1 MNLSKKWLSDYVDVE
16 GISDRDFAEAVTISG
31 SKVESYFHE
40 GEKLKNIVTGR
51 IKEKKPHPD
60 ADRLCICSVDAGEDE
75 DLRIVTNATYLEPG
89 DFVPVALHGA
99 VLASGDKI
107 KKGKIRGVESDGMFC
122 GFEEIGITAGDFPY
136 DDPEKVFIL
145 GDDCIKKEGL
155 DIREAIGLNDTV
167 TEFEITSN
175 RPDCLSVTGLAR
187 EVAATFK
194 RPLNIEKPEFTPE
207 SDEKASDR
215 IAVDIESDKCLRY
228 TAAVVENV
236 KIEPSPLIIRE
247 RLRASGI
254 RPINNIVDITN
265 YVMLEYGQPM
275 HAFDIRHV
283 EGGHIVVRE
292 AEKGESITT
301 LEGQTHDL
309 EEGMLV
315 IADESKP
322 VAVAGI
328 MGGEYSGIME
338 DTDTIV
344 FECASFDG
352 SSVRRTSKELNL
364 RTDSSARFEKG
375 LNPDD
380 VDKILKRAV
389 QLTQAI
395 GAGSPLT
402 GIIDV
407 YPSPREKVTLPFMP
421 EWTNRFIGIDCSP
434 EEQKEILERIGFTV
448 EDGIITVP
456 AFRIDIEHQA
466 DISEEIAR
474 FYGYNNIPNKALS
487 GAAKASL
494 TDRQKYDR
502 LLENTAI
509 SSGLSEIQT
518 FSFMSPK
525 AYDKIR
531 LPEDSPLR
539 KNIVISNPLGE
550 DTSVMR
556 TTAVPSM
563 LETLS
568 RNYNNRNKKAWLY
581 ELATVYIPHETL
593 EELPDEN
600 RELVMGLYGGD
611 ADYFTLKGMVEKIL
625 EISGIDDYDVTP
637 VTDSPVFHPGRT
649 AEISKDG
656 VSYGYLGEIHPEVA
670 SNYDIGCRAY
680 VAVLDGEALFRGSD
694 LERVYKPLPKFPA
707 TTRDLAFVVDRSLP
721 VLKLEKAM
729 KNALKKKNLEALEL
743 FDVYE
748 GEQIAGDKK
757 SVAFNLRFRSA
768 DHTMTDEECD
778 SAIKKAIKAAE
789 EMGAELRS

>member
-1 MNLSKKWLSDYVDVE
+1 MNLSKKWLSDYVNVD
-16 GISDRDFAEAVTISG
+16 GISDRDFAEEVTISG
-31 SKVESYFHE
+31 SKVESYCHE
-40 GEKLKNIVTGR
+40 GEILKNIVTGR
-51 IKEKKPHPD
+51 IVSKEQHPD
-60 ADRLCICSVDAGEDE
+60 ADRLCVCQVNVGQDE
-75 DLRIVTNATYLEPG
+75 DIQIVTNATYLEPG
-89 DFVPVALHGA
+89 NFVPVALHGA
-99 VLASGDKI
+99 ILASGDKI
-107 KKGKIRGVESDGMFC
+107 KKGKIRGVKSAGMFC
-122 GFEEIGITAGDFPY
+122 GLEEIGITAGDFPY
-136 DDPEKVFIL
+136 ADPERVFVL
-145 GDDCIKKEGL
+145 GDDCKKEEGI
-155 DIREAIGLNDTV
+155 DIREAIGFNDTV

-175 RPDCLSVTGLAR
+175 RPDCLSVIGLAR
-187 EVAATFK
+187 EVAATFN
-194 RPLNIEKPEFTPE
+194 RPLNIKEPVYTPGT
-207 SDEKASDR
+207 DEKTEDK
-215 IAVDIESDKCLRY
+215 ITVTIESDKCMRY
-228 TAAVVENV
+228 TAAVVKNV
-236 KIEPSPLIIRE
+236 KIEPSPLYIRE

-283 EGGHIVVRE
+283 EGGQIVVRE
-292 AEKGESITT
+292 AKKNESITT
-301 LEGQTHDL
+301 LEGEEHNLD
-309 EEGMLV
+309 EGMLI
-315 IADESKP
+315 IADEKKP
-322 VAVAGI
+322 IAVAGI

-352 SSVRRTSKELNL
+352 SSVRRTSKELGL

-380 VDKILKRAV
+380 VDTCLKRAV
-389 QLTQAI
+389 SLTAEL

-421 EWTNRFIGIDCSP
+421 EWTNKFIGINCSK
-434 EEQKEILERIGFTV
+434 EEQKEILEKIGFTV
-448 EDGIITVP
+448 ENDIITVP

-494 TDRQKYDR
+494 TPRQQYDR
-502 LLENTAI
+502 LIENTAI
-509 SSGLSEIQT
+509 SAGLSEIQT

-525 AYDKIR
+525 AYDKIC
-531 LPEDSPLR
+531 LPSDSILR

-556 TTAVPSM
+556 TTAIPSM
-563 LETLS
+563 LNTLS

-600 RELVMGLYGGD
+600 KELVIGLYGGD

-625 EISGIDDYDVTP
+625 EVSGIYDYDVDP

-649 AEISKDG
+649 AEISKNG
-656 VSYGYLGEIHPEVA
+656 VSYGYLGEIHPNVLN
-670 SNYDIGCRAY
+670 NYEIGCRAY
-680 VAVLDGEALFRGSD
+680 VAVLNGEALFKD
-694 LERVYKPLPKFPA
+694 ANLERVYTPLPKFPA
-707 TTRDLAFVVDRSLP
+707 TTRDLAFVVNRDLP

-729 KNALKKKNLEALEL
+729 KNVLKKKNLEALEL

-748 GEQIAGDKK
+748 GEQIENSKK

-768 DHTMTDEECD
+768 DHTLTDEECD

-789 EMGAELRS
+789 ELGAELRS